1 MDLWGHSELSIFSNF
16 SLEVIEKAIQ
26 RHRDSAGGI
35 FKILLKI
42 EVFLKSPHQLIT
54 VQTFLS
60 VPKPK

>member
-1 MDLWGHSELSIFSNF
+1 MDLWGLSKLSIYQNF

-35 FKILLKI
+35 FEILLEI
-42 EVFLKSPHQLIT
+42 EIFLNSHYQLIT

>member
-1 MDLWGHSELSIFSNF
+1 MYLWGHSELSIHQNF

-42 EVFLKSPHQLIT
+42 EVFLKSPHQIIT

>member
-1 MDLWGHSELSIFSNF
+1 MDLWGHSELSIRWNF

-42 EVFLKSPHQLIT
+42 KIFLKSPHQLIT

>member
-1 MDLWGHSELSIFSNF
+1 MYLWGHSELSIHQNF

-26 RHRDSAGGI
+26 RRRDSAGGI
-35 FKILLKI
+35 FEILLKI
-42 EVFLKSPHQLIT
+42 EIFLKSHHQIIS

>member
-1 MDLWGHSELSIFSNF
+1 MDLWGHSKLSVQSNF

-35 FKILLKI
+35 FKILLKV
-42 EVFLKSPHQLIT
+42 EVFLKSPHQIIT

>member
-1 MDLWGHSELSIFSNF
+1 MDLWGHSEFSIRQNF

-42 EVFLKSPHQLIT
+42 RVFLKSPHQLTT

>member
-1 MDLWGHSELSIFSNF
+1 MDLWGHSWLSIHWNF

-35 FKILLKI
+35 FKILLKVGI
-42 EVFLKSPHQLIT
+42 FLKSHHQLIT

>member
-1 MDLWGHSELSIFSNF
+1 MDLWGLSKLSIYQNF

-26 RHRDSAGGI
+26 RDRDSAGGI

-42 EVFLKSPHQLIT
+42 RVFLKSPHQLIT

>member
-1 MDLWGHSELSIFSNF
+1 MDLWGHSELSNRRNL

-35 FKILLKI
+35 FEILLKMRN
-42 EVFLKSPHQLIT
+42 FLKSHHQLIT